1 MFDAV
6 VFFVGVVV
14 AAAAFLSH
22 VVVAIAA
29 AAAAAVV
36 DVVVFHVFVCVHFAG
51 HVSIRVIAVVVVAYE
66 ILLVLNNFQKLPFQ
80 RVVVLPNIAA
90 ALLNGAVP
98 FLAAVVDRQSCTVA
112 VAAAHVAA
120 APVAPVA
127 LDLMHLAD
135 KTFDRPKH
143 FLRKPMTF
151 DAFVLACLAK
161 FDRCCSCSWHR

>member
-6 VFFVGVVV
+6 VFFVGVEIV
-14 AAAAFLSH
+14 AAAFLSH
-22 VVVAIAA
+22 VAAAIAA
-29 AAAAAVV
+29 AVA
-36 DVVVFHVFVCVHFAG
+36 VVVFHVFVCVHFAG
-51 HVSIRVIAVVVVAYE
+51 HVSIRVIAVVVAAYE
-66 ILLVLNNFQKLPFQ
+66 ILLVPNNFQKLPFQ

-98 FLAAVVDRQSCTVA
+98 FLAAVVDLPSCTVA
-112 VAAAHVAA
+112 ACVAHVAV
-120 APVAPVA
+120 VAPVA

-135 KTFDRPKH
+135 RTFDRPRH